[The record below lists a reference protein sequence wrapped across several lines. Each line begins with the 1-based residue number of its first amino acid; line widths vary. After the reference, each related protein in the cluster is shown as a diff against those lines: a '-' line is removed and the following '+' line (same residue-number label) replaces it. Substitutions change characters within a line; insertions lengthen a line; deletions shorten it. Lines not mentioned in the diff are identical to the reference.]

1 MLIPCSSQ
9 KNTDGDTE
17 LIFGFYVWFDI
28 RGFVLSVQFC
38 TMYIIAQRQGGF
50 FYLWKLKIEL

>member
-28 RGFVLSVQFC
+28 RGFVLSAQFC

-50 FYLWKLKIEL
+50 FTSGS